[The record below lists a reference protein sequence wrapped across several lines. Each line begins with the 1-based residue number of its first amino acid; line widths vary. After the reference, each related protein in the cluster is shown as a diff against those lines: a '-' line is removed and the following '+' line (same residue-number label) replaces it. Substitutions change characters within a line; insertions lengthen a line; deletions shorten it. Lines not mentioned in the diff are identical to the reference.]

1 MQKKIYTPL
10 IMLIAGCFL
19 FPSEAH
25 AATFEFQPRLE
36 TGLFYYSIDLAALS
50 ETTLSNTGAPSGR
63 NAGHDKIEF
72 SDNMGFIGGGAT
84 FFIGRLFADLS
95 VQRAFKGSARCR
107 DALFEYDKDNNTFL
121 SAEAENQA
129 QFDRTDG
136 AVAIGY
142 AVTRK
147 FSLYAGYKWAK
158 LDLDNAFD
166 GRVSYLVID
175 DHVLNGRAAGVERN
189 KFQYEGPF
197 VGLTDGWDIGK
208 AGFFHGLISAKLAL
222 AYLKSKLRQDLTQT
236 LIKVCFLI
244 L

>member
-10 IMLIAGCFL
+10 IMTGL
-19 FPSEAH
+19 
-25 AATFEFQPRLE
+25 QPRLE

-95 VQRAFKGSARCR
+95 VQRAFN
-107 DALFEYDKDNNTFL
+107 ALFEYDKDNNTFL